1 MRDLK
6 NICHRDYKNEFDQR
20 DNVHILLLISNISFC
35 QKLMK
40 SLFKWEVV
48 FVWHLD

>member
-6 NICHRDYKNEFDQR
+6 NINFVDSTTQNEFNVR
-20 DNVHILLLISNISFC
+20 DSVHILLLISNISFF

-40 SLFKWEVV
+40 SLFK
-48 FVWHLD
+48 

>member
-40 SLFKWEVV
+40 SLFK
-48 FVWHLD
+48 